1 MKITHIVLAILF
13 ALFAYFQFN
22 DPDAW
27 LWIGIYG
34 IMAVIAGLA
43 ATGRFYLP
51 LIGVVALICLYT
63 LLSTAPGVWD
73 YLTNQEGYTIMEG
86 MSSEKPYIEET
97 REFGGSIICLAAL
110 AFYYVTG
117 KKANSKAT

>member
-1 MKITHIVLAILF
+1 MKITHIVLALLF

-34 IMAVIAGLA
+34 IMAIIAGLA

-51 LIGVVALICLYT
+51 LIGALALICLYT
-63 LLSTAPGVWD
+63 LFATTPGVLD
-73 YLTNQEGYTIMEG
+73 YLTNQDGYTIMEG
-86 MSSEKPYIEET
+86 MSYEKPYIEET
-97 REFGGSIICLAAL
+97 REFGGSVICLGAL
-110 AFYYVTG
+110 AFYYFAW
-117 KKANSKAT
+117 KKANNQAT